1 MYKRTLFQSFQLA
14 LVGLKHVLKTE
25 RNMKIHLAFATLAI
39 VASIVFKISTM
50 EFLFVIFAITIV
62 LTAEAA
68 NTAFELLLD
77 FIHGD
82 KYHPDVKLL
91 KDVAAGGVF
100 IAALSAFAIGML
112 IFIPRIVPIV
122 KKMLGL

>member
-1 MYKRTLFQSFQLA
+1 MYKRTLFQSFILA
-14 LVGLKHVLKTE
+14 LVGLKYVLKTE

-39 VASIVFKISTM
+39 VASIVLKVNMM

-62 LTAEAA
+62 LIAEAA

-77 FIHGD
+77 FVHGD

-100 IAALSAFAIGML
+100 IAALSAAAIGLL
-112 IFIPRIVPIV
+112 IFIPRIAHII
-122 KKMLGL
+122 KGMTSL

>member
-1 MYKRTLFQSFQLA
+1 MYKRTLFQSFILA
-14 LVGLKHVLKTE
+14 LVGLKYVLKTE
-25 RNMKIHLAFATLAI
+25 RNMKIHLAFATMAI
-39 VASIVFKISTM
+39 VASIVLKVNMM

-62 LTAEAA
+62 LIAEAA

-77 FIHGD
+77 FVHGD

-100 IAALSAFAIGML
+100 VAALSAAAIGLL
-112 IFIPRIVPIV
+112 IFVPRIVQII
-122 KKMLGL
+122 KGS